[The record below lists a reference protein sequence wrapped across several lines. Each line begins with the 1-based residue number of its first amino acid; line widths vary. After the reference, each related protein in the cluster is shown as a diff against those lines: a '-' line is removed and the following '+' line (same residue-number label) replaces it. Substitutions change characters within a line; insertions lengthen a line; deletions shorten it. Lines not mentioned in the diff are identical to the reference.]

1 MMENYSNLASLG
13 HFISK
18 PDIIVLLEQGKDPWM
33 VVGEETRSWN
43 TDLDSGTLKN
53 RETFVSLLEFIFKC
67 GFQRDHNLALSFKI
81 LCIETC
87 SLDTKFGYENL
98 YQ

>member
-1 MMENYSNLASLG
+1 MKIKILCATTKTQHIDQKKKKKRFQN
-13 HFISK
+13 
-18 PDIIVLLEQGKDPWM
+18 
-33 VVGEETRSWN
+33 WN